1 MGTNSTDAASNR
13 AKGQEANRNLASISP
28 FFIVKDLHVSIS
40 YYIERL
46 GFRLDF
52 QGPGDDPYYT
62 GVGRDGIGIMLKCG
76 HNHDYICRSDGCF
89 VERGVLAMERRPS
102 FALFVLWL
110 AAGTAAMAQAPDR
123 AQPVFTRQAIT
134 AALLHVTATIAAP
147 QGSRDDW
154 SHLRQLK
161 KSDIVLFA
169 QGIAGRR
176 CRIVDVD
183 DTALTVL
190 DLESPNRTTLRI
202 PRLEVSEI
210 RKWTGRRGSLL
221 GAVIGAAGGLVLGFG
236 SAIALADKQCGG
248 SCTDERVLI
257 GASLVGMPIAG
268 GLLGYRLP
276 GGNRTLTTIYLKP

>member
-1 MGTNSTDAASNR
+1 
-13 AKGQEANRNLASISP
+13 
-28 FFIVKDLHVSIS
+28 
-40 YYIERL
+40 
-46 GFRLDF
+46 
-52 QGPGDDPYYT
+52 
-62 GVGRDGIGIMLKCG
+62 
-76 HNHDYICRSDGCF
+76 
-89 VERGVLAMERRPS
+89 MELRPS

-134 AALLHVTATIAAP
+134 AALSHVTATIAAP

-154 SHLRQLK
+154 SQLRQLT

-169 QGIAGRR
+169 QGLAGRR
-176 CRIVDVD
+176 CRIVAVD
-183 DTALTVL
+183 DGALTVV

-202 PRLEVSEI
+202 PRLDVSEI

-236 SAIALADKQCGG
+236 SAIALADKQCGE
-248 SCTDERVLI
+248 SCRDERVLV